1 MASSGHA
8 KPQATSGAERPV
20 LLRGYAARY
29 GLSDEEE
36 SWRRRAESFARE
48 VLAPVARES
57 DRAGRL
63 PREIVGKLGQAGFL
77 SAPISKAYG
86 GLGASALACALIAE
100 ELGRVDGSVRGFLAV
115 HAGLVTQTIAD
126 FGTDAQ
132 RREWLP
138 RLMSGQSIG
147 CFALTEPEA
156 GSDAGSASSTAME
169 SGGHVIIDG
178 EKHWITNGNVAD
190 LALVF
195 ANAEPAAGR
204 KGVECY
210 LVPTDARGLQRTR
223 LEGRELGHRASDHA
237 RLVMHG

>member
-63 PREIVGKLGQAGFL
+63 PREIVGKLAQAGFL
-77 SAPISKAYG
+77 SAPISRAHG
-86 GLGASALACALIAE
+86 GAGASALACALIAE
-100 ELGRVDGSVRGFLAV
+100 EIGRVDGSVRGFLAV

-126 FGTDAQ
+126 FGTDEQ
-132 RREWLP
+132 RKEWLP
-138 RLMSGQSIG
+138 RLMSGQAIG
-147 CFALTEPEA
+147 CFALTEP
-156 GSDAGSASSTAME
+156 GDGMDAGSVRWTARVD
-169 SGGHVIIDG
+169 GGHVVFDG
-178 EKHWITNGNVAD
+178 EKHWITNGGIAD
-190 LALVF
+190 VALVF

-204 KGVECY
+204 KGVESY
-210 LVPTDARGLQRTR
+210 LVPTTTAGFTATR
-223 LEGRELGHRASDHA
+223 MEGKELGH
-237 RLVMHG
+237 

>member
-77 SAPISKAYG
+77 SAPISRAHG
-86 GLGASALACALIAE
+86 GAGASALSCALIAE
-100 ELGRVDGSVRGFLAV
+100 EIGRVDGSVRGFLAV
-115 HAGLVTQTIAD
+115 HSGLVTQTVAD
-126 FGTDAQ
+126 FGTDEQ
-132 RREWLP
+132 RKAWLP
-138 RLMSGQSIG
+138 RLMGGTTIG
-147 CFALTEPEA
+147 CFALTEPDA
-156 GSDAGSASSTAME
+156 GSDPSALKATARE
-169 SGGHVIIDG
+169 DGGHVVLDG
-178 EKHWITNGNVAD
+178 EKHWITNGGVAG

-195 ANAEPAAGR
+195 ANAEPSAGR
-204 KGVECY
+204 KGIECY
-210 LVPTDARGLQRTR
+210 LVPTDAAGLSS
-223 LEGRELGHRASDHA
+223 EPMAGHALGHRAS
-237 RLVMHG
+237 